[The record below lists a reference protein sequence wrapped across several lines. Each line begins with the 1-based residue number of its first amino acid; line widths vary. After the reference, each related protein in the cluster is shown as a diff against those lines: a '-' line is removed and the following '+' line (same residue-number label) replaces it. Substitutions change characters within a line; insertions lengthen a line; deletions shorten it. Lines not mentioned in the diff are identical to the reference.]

1 MKKKPRVLIADD
13 DLHILE
19 TTAEAV
25 EAFGA
30 EVVRAASG
38 AELIERLSAGGLFD
52 LILTDI
58 SMPWISGL
66 QVIHTARAAGIHT
79 PVIVMTALK
88 DASIAQQVDRLAYGA
103 VLLRKP
109 FALDHLQSA
118 VDNVLS
124 QRGAARDSDKALSNA

>member
-13 DLHILE
+13 DLQVLE

-25 EAFGA
+25 EELGA

-38 AELIERLSAGGLFD
+38 VELIQRLTAGGLFD
-52 LILTDI
+52 LIVTDI

-66 QVIHTARAAGIHT
+66 QVIHTARAAGLRT

-88 DASIAQQVDRLAYGA
+88 DAQIAKQVDQLACGA

-109 FALDHLQSA
+109 FDLSNLQTA
-118 VDNVLS
+118 MRDALS
-124 QRGAARDSDKALSNA
+124 QSGAVPSALVGQ

>member
-13 DLHILE
+13 DLQVLE

-25 EAFGA
+25 EELGA

-38 AELIERLSAGGLFD
+38 VELIQRLTAGGLFD
-52 LILTDI
+52 LIVTDI

-66 QVIHTARAAGIHT
+66 QVIHTARAAGLRT

-88 DASIAQQVDRLAYGA
+88 DAQIAKQVDQLASGA

-109 FALDHLQSA
+109 FDLSNLQSA
-118 VDNVLS
+118 MRDALS
-124 QRGAARDSDKALSNA
+124 QSGAVPSALVGQ